1 MDMERVIVLEFNEK
15 INYEYRIMILEKI
28 IARLTED
35 NPDLLQQNVV
45 DAIYDEALIEMQA
58 KYPGADIKIKEDET

>member
-1 MDMERVIVLEFNEK
+1 MLELDFNK
-15 INYEYRIMILEKI
+15 QINYEYRIMILEKI

-58 KYPGADIKIKEDET
+58 KYLGADIKIKEEET